1 VVRKRTPTK
10 FSNNFNDYKESPMFT
25 YVACEFWL
33 NRVLAQVNS
42 IAAKRSRQRWSQK
55 RVYSR
60 MVVFSTNISMSLRA
74 TAPRNRRKNFQQVV
88 LSMGWVDPWVGLGH
102 TKWTHGQLWYNYSMY
117 QLPVPIWACSDIQLV
132 WQQKHCYDQLSM
144 DLHRCEGN
152 RDRTFAPDTCP
163 KNYHRGHL
171 LSG

>member
-60 MVVFSTNISMSLRA
+60 MVVFSTNISMSLRV
-74 TAPRNRRKNFQQVV
+74 TAPRNRRKNSQQVV
-88 LSMGWVDPWVGLGH
+88 EENHFELIRETFERTTEATSDLGLVLHTADCCWWGDWRIEEKSPGLRPHILAAFWTFIVISDLGSPLLTLS
-102 TKWTHGQLWYNYSMY
+102 
-117 QLPVPIWACSDIQLV
+117 C
-132 WQQKHCYDQLSM
+132 
-144 DLHRCEGN
+144 
-152 RDRTFAPDTCP
+152 
-163 KNYHRGHL
+163 
-171 LSG
+171 